1 MSPVP
6 VERIDVLAARTRWLE
21 RYRRSIAVPLG
32 FVLWFVIAGQLSLLF
47 GGDGIN
53 MLSLV
58 VSVMPAVV
66 CWWLVETMFAWMMA
80 TWEFE
85 HDKLARDLGL
95 PQARLLRPRRKK

>member
-1 MSPVP
+1 MSPAP

-21 RYRRSIAVPLG
+21 RNKRLIAIPAAM
-32 FVLWFVIAGQLSLLF
+32 VLWFVIAGRLSLLF

-53 MLSLV
+53 GLSLV

-66 CWWLVETMFAWMMA
+66 CWWVIETVFAWMMA
-80 TWEFE
+80 AWEFE

-95 PQARLLRPRRKK
+95 PQARLLRPRRKT